1 MFKKGRKECRVNR
14 NDEEELLE
22 ENIDMKDWQRAL
34 RQDEKYSISE
44 DNVSLIVDWYMHEC
58 TLVS

>member
-1 MFKKGRKECRVNR
+1 MFKKERKECRVNR

-44 DNVSLIVDWYMHEC
+44 DNVSLIMDWYMHGC
-58 TLVS
+58 KLVS